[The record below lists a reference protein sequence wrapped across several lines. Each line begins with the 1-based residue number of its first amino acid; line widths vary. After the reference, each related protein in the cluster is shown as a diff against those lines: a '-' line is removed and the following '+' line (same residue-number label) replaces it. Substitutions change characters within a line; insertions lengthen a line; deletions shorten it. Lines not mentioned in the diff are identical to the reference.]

1 MLYAAVVRP
10 VIDRVHVSLRHAVRP
25 EVKAVYARR
34 GLTPGLEIDAYAALL
49 DHPVPEAA
57 MAARM
62 VYWPFD
68 PVAAEAPGLV
78 ERIDGHWHLTD
89 QGRAVTAEADAA
101 FAAVAERLWS
111 YRPSPS
117 MPGLEAV
124 DAVLPL
130 VTRLLEAGQVTGG
143 PVFKALTPVWEPEGA
158 SASALLN
165 TRLEALRHHRADAHR
180 AAWAAAGLT
189 VEEVQ
194 ALAPGP
200 EREAIEVET
209 NRLDAPIYE
218 VLDDDE
224 RLVLLGG
231 LGALADGLTDR

>member
-10 VIDRVHVSLRHAVRP
+10 VIDRVHVSLRRAVRP
-25 EVKAVYARR
+25 EVKDLYARR
-34 GLTPGLEIDAYAALL
+34 GLTPGLEIDVYAALL
-49 DHPVPEAA
+49 DHPVPEAVV
-57 MAARM
+57 AARM
-62 VYWPFD
+62 AYWPFD
-68 PVAAEAPGLV
+68 PDAAEAPGLV
-78 ERIDGHWHLTD
+78 ERIDGCWHLTD
-89 QGRAVTAEADAA
+89 LGREVAVEADRV
-101 FAAVAERLWS
+101 FAATAERLWS

-117 MPGLEAV
+117 MPGLAAV
-124 DAVLPL
+124 EAVLPL

-143 PVFKALTPVWEPEGA
+143 PVFRALTPVWEPEGA
-158 SASALLN
+158 SPSALLN

-180 AAWAAAGLT
+180 AAWGAAGLT
-189 VEEVQ
+189 VDQIQ
-194 ALAPGP
+194 ALETGP

-209 NRLDAPIYE
+209 NRLDAPVYE

>member
-1 MLYAAVVRP
+1 MLYAAVIRP
-10 VIDRVHVSLRHAVRP
+10 VIDRVHVSLRHAVRQGI
-25 EVKAVYARR
+25 KDLYARR
-34 GLTPGLEIDAYAALL
+34 GLTPGLEIDVFYALL

-57 MAARM
+57 LAARM

-78 ERIDGHWHLTD
+78 RRIDGYWHLTD
-89 QGRAVTAEADAA
+89 AGREVVVEAERVFGAT
-101 FAAVAERLWS
+101 AERLWS
-111 YRPSPS
+111 HRPSPS
-117 MPGLEAV
+117 MPGLAAV

-130 VTRLLEAGQVTGG
+130 VERLLEAGQATGG
-143 PVFKALTPVWEPEGA
+143 PVFQALTPVWDAADA
-158 SASALLN
+158 SPSARLSS
-165 TRLEALRHHRADAHR
+165 RLEALRHHRADAHR
-180 AAWAAAGLT
+180 AAWIGAELT

-200 EREAIEVET
+200 EREAIEEET
-209 NRLDAPIYE
+209 NRLDAPVYE

-231 LGALADGLTDR
+231 LGALPDGLADR